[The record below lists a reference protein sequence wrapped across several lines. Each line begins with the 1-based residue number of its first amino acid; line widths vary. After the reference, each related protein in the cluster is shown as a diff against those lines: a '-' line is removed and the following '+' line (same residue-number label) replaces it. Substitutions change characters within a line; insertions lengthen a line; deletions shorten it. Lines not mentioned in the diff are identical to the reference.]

1 MGIGN
6 TAQTFKKCTQGE
18 GSETQYDILISF
30 PLEEPD
36 TSRTEQVRQKIH
48 FAVISTGLVAK
59 SQICAFPHLPLLFLG
74 RFLKSWEREQG
85 RHSGN
90 HGIREDSKQALQQA
104 YCSPAQP
111 GDLYQLPF
119 YHQCKPGKQF
129 RPWPHCCSK
138 CSNFLFGI
146 GLDIFLN
153 LLFLTALK
161 QMYVSFVSAC

>member
-6 TAQTFKKCTQGE
+6 TAWTFKKCTQGE

-59 SQICAFPHLPLLFLG
+59 SQICPFPHLTLLFLG
-74 RFLKSWEREQG
+74 RFLESWEREQG

-90 HGIREDSKQALQQA
+90 GIREDSKQALQQA
-104 YCSPAQP
+104 YDSPAQP

-119 YHQCKPGKQF
+119 YHQCKPGEQF
-129 RPWPHCCSK
+129 SP
-138 CSNFLFGI
+138 
-146 GLDIFLN
+146 
-153 LLFLTALK
+153 
-161 QMYVSFVSAC
+161 